1 MTARTVSARPWTT
14 ARSAVLQTMAL
25 VGLAV
30 PGLAA
35 QQPLPLKTAPP
46 PGTVLICDD
55 SAERSAAVV
64 AGDADGASR
73 LVNAA
78 TQAMLLG
85 DLDGALEFLNRA
97 LLLDPSAAEAVY
109 LRARI
114 LQRQGASDAAAA
126 ALCHYLRLN
135 PASASAQ
142 EVRQRLDDA
151 RDAGAAR
158 SVMDIYRRA
167 LALEQEGRLGEAEA
181 AFTEVLSARPA
192 AAVARYNRAVIRFAL
207 GQDAAA
213 RADLVAYLELE
224 PRASDADQVRQFLG
238 PTTDYPARP
247 RATATA
253 SARPRAST
261 AFIIGALVPGG
272 GQYYTGRPTL
282 GAAVTA
288 VAGGVVAAGILHRK
302 TTIHCRDALAEV
314 CPEDMISSRDTE
326 RPLLLPAIGAAAGLA
341 LVAALE
347 AATRVSSDSGRHG
360 ASPPSAVGS
369 TRLLPSGELQYDGS
383 ALWIELVRLN
393 F

>member
-1 MTARTVSARPWTT
+1 MTARTVSARPW
-14 ARSAVLQTMAL
+14 AAALRSILPAVAL
-25 VGLAV
+25 VGLGVAE
-30 PGLAA
+30 LAA
-35 QQPLPLKTAPP
+35 QQLPLKTAPP
-46 PGTVLICDD
+46 PGSVLICDD
-55 SAERSAAVV
+55 QTERSVAVV
-64 AGDADGASR
+64 GGDAEGASR

-85 DLDGALEFLNRA
+85 DLDGALDFLDRA

-126 ALCHYLRLN
+126 ALCHYLRLD

-151 RDAGAAR
+151 RDAGVAQPLL
-158 SVMDIYRRA
+158 DTYRRA
-167 LALEQEGRLGEAEA
+167 LALEQEGRLSEAEA
-181 AFTEVLSARPA
+181 AFSAVLSARPTA
-192 AAVARYNRAVIRFAL
+192 ALARYNRAIVRMAL

-224 PRASDADQVRQFLG
+224 PGAPDAAQVRQFLG
-238 PTTDYPARP
+238 PTAAGPA
-247 RATATA
+247 RATAA
-253 SARPRAST
+253 APAPRAST
-261 AFIIGALVPGG
+261 AFVIGALVPGG

-288 VAGGVVAAGILHRK
+288 LAGGVVAAGMLHRR
-302 TTIHCRDALAEV
+302 TTIHCRDAQADI

-341 LVAALE
+341 LVAAIE
-347 AATRVSSDSGRHG
+347 AATRVSG
-360 ASPPSAVGS
+360 ASQPHEESPPSAVRS
-369 TRLLPSGELQYDGS
+369 TRLRPSGDLQYDGS
-383 ALWIELVRLN
+383 ALRIELVRLD

>member
-1 MTARTVSARPWTT
+1 MTGRTVSARPW
-14 ARSAVLQTMAL
+14 AAALRSILPAVAL
-25 VGLAV
+25 VGLGVAE
-30 PGLAA
+30 LAA
-35 QQPLPLKTAPP
+35 QHLPLKTAPP
-46 PGTVLICDD
+46 PGSVLICDD
-55 SAERSAAVV
+55 QAERSGAVV
-64 AGDADGASR
+64 AGDSEGASR

-85 DLDGALEFLNRA
+85 DLDGALDFLDRS
-97 LLLDPSAAEAVY
+97 LILDPSAAEAVY

-126 ALCHYLRLN
+126 ALCHYLRLD

-151 RDAGAAR
+151 RDAGVAQPLL
-158 SVMDIYRRA
+158 DTYRRA
-167 LALEQEGRLGEAEA
+167 LALEQEGRLSEAEA
-181 AFTEVLSARPA
+181 AFTAVLSARPA
-192 AAVARYNRAVIRFAL
+192 AALARYNRAIVRIAL
-207 GQDAAA
+207 GQDAEA

-224 PRASDADQVRQFLG
+224 PRAPDAAQVRQFLG
-238 PTTDYPARP
+238 PTVAGPAGP
-247 RATATA
+247 RATAA
-253 SARPRAST
+253 APARPRAST

-288 VAGGVVAAGILHRK
+288 LAGGAVAAGMLHKR
-302 TTIHCRDALAEV
+302 TTIHCRDAQADV

-341 LVAALE
+341 LVAAIE
-347 AATRVSSDSGRHG
+347 AATRVNG
-360 ASPPSAVGS
+360 ASRPREESSPSAVGS
-369 TRLLPSGELQYDGS
+369 TRLRPSGDLQYDGS
-383 ALWIELVRLN
+383 ALRIELVRLD

>member
-1 MTARTVSARPWTT
+1 MTGRTVSARPWAT
-14 ARSAVLQTMAL
+14 ALRSILPAVVL
-25 VGLAV
+25 VGLGVA
-30 PGLAA
+30 GLGA
-35 QQPLPLKTAPP
+35 QQLPLKTSPP
-46 PGTVLICDD
+46 PGSVLICDD
-55 SAERSAAVV
+55 QAERSGAMV
-64 AGDADGASR
+64 AGDSEGASR

-85 DLDGALEFLNRA
+85 DLAGALDFLDRA
-97 LLLDPSAAEAVY
+97 LLLDPTAAEAVY

-126 ALCHYLRLN
+126 ALCHYLRLD

-142 EVRQRLDDA
+142 EVRQRLDEA
-151 RDAGAAR
+151 RDAGAAQPLL
-158 SVMDIYRRA
+158 DTYRRA
-167 LALEQEGRLGEAEA
+167 LALEQEGRLSEAEA

-192 AAVARYNRAVIRFAL
+192 AALARYNRAIVRMAL

-224 PRASDADQVRQFLG
+224 PRAPDAAQVRQFLG
-238 PTTDYPARP
+238 PTAAGPTGPW
-247 RATATA
+247 ATAA
-253 SARPRAST
+253 APARPRAST

-288 VAGGVVAAGILHRK
+288 LAGGVVAAGVLHRR
-302 TTIHCRDALAEV
+302 TTIHCRDAQADI

-341 LVAALE
+341 LVAAIE
-347 AATRVSSDSGRHG
+347 AATRVNG
-360 ASPPSAVGS
+360 ASQS
-369 TRLLPSGELQYDGS
+369 LQYDGS
-383 ALWIELVRLN
+383 VLRIEFVRLD